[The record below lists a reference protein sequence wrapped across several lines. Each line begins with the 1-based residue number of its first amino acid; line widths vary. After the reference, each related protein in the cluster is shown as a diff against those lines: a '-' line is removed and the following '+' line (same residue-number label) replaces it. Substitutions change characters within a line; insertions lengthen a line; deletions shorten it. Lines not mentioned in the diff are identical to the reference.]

1 VESSVIVLHPG
12 TTAMYLRS
20 PSIVVPIEKDGLP
33 TTMTTGD
40 GKVVTIDWNMGR
52 AWEVRQPVRLEA
64 VNKKG
69 GTLLWWY

>member
-1 VESSVIVLHPG
+1 MESSVIVLYPG

-20 PSIVVPIEKDGLP
+20 PSIVVPIKKDGLP

-40 GKVVTIDWNMGR
+40 RKVVTIDWNMEK

-69 GTLLWWY
+69 GTLL